1 MKIYRKRYPA
11 VLVTIIIAAIL
22 GTTAISFGAAPYG
35 IKYGAHNLSTTYP
48 GGNFYSDNETEVCV
62 FCHIPHNASGT
73 KKMLWNRVD
82 SAATFQFY
90 TSSPTL
96 NFTKTSEIGEASMMC
111 LSCHDGGTAISSVL
125 NHTITMTFGTSGD
138 QIGDVWDG
146 PDGFI
151 FGEWG
156 PNIGEYDV
164 LSPPGTGGNLTNDHP
179 ISFVYADSSGADN
192 NIRPA
197 DGGGN
202 SVGGLPLRN
211 GKVECV
217 TCHDPHINYNTLK
230 PTVDTSRAAYK
241 PFLRKNNGSSSLCFT
256 CHIK

>member
-1 MKIYRKRYPA
+1 MKIYRKKDMA
-11 VLVTIIIAAIL
+11 VFVIVAGLL
-22 GTTAISFGAAPYG
+22 GITAISFGAAPSG
-35 IKYGAHNLSTTYP
+35 VKYGVHNLSTTYP

-62 FCHIPHNASGT
+62 FCHIPHNASGN
-73 KKMLWNRVD
+73 KKMLWNRND
-82 SAATFQFY
+82 STATFQFY

-96 NFTKTSEIGEASMMC
+96 NFTKNIEIGESSMMC
-111 LSCHDGGTAISSVL
+111 LSCHDGGTAISSVI
-125 NHTITMTFGTSGD
+125 NHNITMTFGTSGD
-138 QIGDVWDG
+138 EIGDIWDG
-146 PDGFI
+146 PGGTI
-151 FGEWG
+151 MGIWG
-156 PNIGEYDV
+156 PNIGEGYN
-164 LSPPGTGGNLTNDHP
+164 GTSDQPAGGNLTNDHP
-179 ISFVYADSSGADN
+179 ISFVYAESSAADN
-192 NIRPA
+192 NIKPA

-230 PTVDTSRAAYK
+230 PTVDSTRAAYK

>member
-1 MKIYRKRYPA
+1 MKIYSMKDLA
-11 VLVTIIIAAIL
+11 VFVIVAGLL
-22 GTTAISFGAAPYG
+22 GITAISFGAAPSG
-35 IKYGAHNLSTTYP
+35 VKYGAHNLSMTYP

-62 FCHIPHNASGT
+62 FCHIPHNASGN
-73 KKMLWNRVD
+73 KKMLWNRID
-82 SAATFQFY
+82 SDATFQFY

-96 NFTKTSEIGEASMMC
+96 NFTKNIEIGESSMMC
-111 LSCHDGGTAISSVL
+111 LSCHDGGTAIGYNSVL
-125 NHTITMTFGTSGD
+125 NHNITMTGGASGD
-138 QIGDVWDG
+138 QIGDLWDG
-146 PDGFI
+146 PGGVI

-164 LSPPGTGGNLTNDHP
+164 VSPSIYGNLTNDHP
-179 ISFVYADSSGADN
+179 ISFVYAESSAADN

-197 DGGGN
+197 DGGEN

-230 PTVDTSRAAYK
+230 PTVDSTRAVYK
-241 PFLRKNNGSSSLCFT
+241 PFLRKSNSSSSLCFT